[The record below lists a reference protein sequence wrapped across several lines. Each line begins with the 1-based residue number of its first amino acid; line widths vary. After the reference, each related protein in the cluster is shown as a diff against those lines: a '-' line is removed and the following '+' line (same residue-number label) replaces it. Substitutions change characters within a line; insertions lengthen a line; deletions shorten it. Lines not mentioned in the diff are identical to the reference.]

1 VWFVNEITDTLY
13 LCTNQQHY
21 LYIDKEIAVSKYTD
35 MKINDLINDSI
46 IDFKRTRT
54 NRLRASER
62 LKKYKDRWDR
72 LTFFLN
78 VSAVII
84 TMIALIIKTDR
95 FEHIASI
102 YSIYVILLQYYLATL
117 DYNNRSLKLHYEQ
130 LELND
135 LRTELKLLLINN
147 DLSDATKLDQYNNI
161 FDKYQTSLRNNE
173 NHSKLDDTT
182 DCRKKDFSFD
192 NIFINV
198 NILVLFI
205 ISLLEIYLCLSH

>member
-1 VWFVNEITDTLY
+1 M
-13 LCTNQQHY
+13 
-21 LYIDKEIAVSKYTD
+21 SKYTD
-35 MKINDLINDSI
+35 MKINDLIDDSI

-54 NRLRASER
+54 NRLKASER

-84 TMIALIIKTDR
+84 TMIALIIQTDR

-147 DLSDATKLDQYNNI
+147 DLSDAIKLDQYNNI

-182 DCRKKDFSFD
+182 DCCKKDFSFD

-198 NILVLFI
+198 NILVLCI
-205 ISLLEIYLCLSH
+205 ISVLEIYLCLSH